1 MKKMIMMLITVTLA
15 LSLSACNERVES
27 KSPAENS
34 LQDETASIKA
44 VMGQVSGKVG
54 NDITLSLGNL
64 IIENEVGA
72 GQTMMV
78 DENGNKVPV
87 DGDLG
92 DAAGG
97 LTLMIPMP
105 GDGDSKSE
113 AIGEIEKLPI
123 EFTGE
128 VREYTIPA
136 GAKILNAAGKEVTMD
151 SITKGSLVQLII
163 NETSGVVE
171 TVMVW

>member
-15 LSLSACNERVES
+15 LSLTACNDKVEGES
-27 KSPAENS
+27 TAETPV
-34 LQDETASIKA
+34 QVEAASIKA

-64 IIENEVGA
+64 IIENEEGA
-72 GQTMMV
+72 GQAMMI
-78 DENGNKVPV
+78 DENGNQVPV
-87 DGDLG
+87 EGDLG
-92 DAAGG
+92 GETGG
-97 LTLMIPMP
+97 LTVMIPMP
-105 GDGDSKSE
+105 SEGGSSSE
-113 AIGEIEKLPI
+113 ASGEIEKLPI

-128 VREYTIPA
+128 VRDYTIPA
-136 GAKILNAAGKEVTMD
+136 GAKILNAAGKEVSMD